1 MDFLPHGPVAL
12 RSDLLVTL
20 DCLDI
25 GVSVVC
31 SQGRD
36 GQRQPT
42 KNKPNT
48 PSFGNLEMSAWTVRQ
63 EDSPDSV
70 FCFSICSMSLSAIFA
85 WICCLL
91 TVYYGSSSPSTILC
105 GLSSTLTASK
115 LIYSWT
121 CFYTF
126 SLRLFGWFS
135 HACCCIISYVQEKAC
150 QHQEPF
156 LLW

>member
-1 MDFLPHGPVAL
+1 MVFLPRGPVAL

-48 PSFGNLEMSAWTVRQ
+48 PSFWNLEMSAWAMRQ
-63 EDSPDSV
+63 DSPDSV
-70 FCFSICSMSLSAIFA
+70 VCFSRCSMSLSAIFA

-91 TVYYGSSSPSTILC
+91 SVYYGSSSPSTILW
-105 GLSSTLTASK
+105 GLSSTLTASN
-115 LIYSWT
+115 LIYNWT

-126 SLRLFGWFS
+126 SLRLSGWFS
-135 HACCCIISYVQEKAC
+135 YTCCCIISYVQEKTC